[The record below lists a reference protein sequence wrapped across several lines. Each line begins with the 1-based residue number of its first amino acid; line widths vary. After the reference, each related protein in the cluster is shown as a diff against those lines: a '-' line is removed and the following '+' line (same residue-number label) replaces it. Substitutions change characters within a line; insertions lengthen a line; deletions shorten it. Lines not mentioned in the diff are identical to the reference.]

1 MRIATELAERP
12 PAFTVSHEGNKA
24 VIIFY
29 TDVQEKPREDGETAY
44 EAVSWVIER
53 PWAENIEARIRDGLD
68 EWLALAQ
75 SDSFAQA
82 AAEVRALRNQMLAD
96 SDSLMALDRLG
107 LTVPSGTTFTAWLTF
122 FKKLGEVLL
131 GSIATYRQALRD
143 VTQQEGF
150 PYNVVWPE
158 KPED

>member
-1 MRIATELAERP
+1 M
-12 PAFTVSHEGNKA
+12 
-24 VIIFY
+24 
-29 TDVQEKPREDGETAY
+29 
-44 EAVSWVIER
+44 IER

-131 GSIATYRQALRD
+131 GGIATYRQALRD

-158 KPED
+158 KPEE

>member
-107 LTVPSGTTFTAWLTF
+107 LTVPSGTTFAAWLTF

-143 VTQQEGF
+143 ITQQEGF

>member
-29 TDVQEKPREDGETAY
+29 TDDQEKPREDGETAY

-131 GSIATYRQALRD
+131 GGIATYRQALRD

-158 KPED
+158 KPEE

>member
-12 PAFTVSHEGNKA
+12 PAFTVSHEGSKA

-131 GSIATYRQALRD
+131 GGIATYRQALRD
-143 VTQQEGF
+143 ITQQEGF

-158 KPED
+158 KPEE